1 MIKSESSRHIEGDL
15 GIVDIGEDRLNEA
28 LANSNWNKNN
38 RLYAEILNKR
48 KNYKHCEL
56 CKNFKPY

>member
-1 MIKSESSRHIEGDL
+1 MIESEPSRHIEGDL

-38 RLYAEILNKR
+38 KLYVDVINKR
-48 KNYKHCEL
+48 KKL
-56 CKNFKPY
+56 